1 MRITFIGQ
9 IENKKTGLGKALN
22 DIIAYSSY
30 ELGDENLE
38 QIDITNNSSF
48 FNHVFRILTSNA
60 DVFYFTPSGSK
71 LGILRDSLYLLAMN
85 LKKKK
90 VVCHFHNSNFGNTI
104 KSSFILSKISKKLY
118 DSVSDI
124 ILLGSKQK
132 EMFTNLELV
141 DEKFKIIHNGVDD
154 YLFVTEGD
162 ILKKQSDN
170 IKKVIYFSNM
180 LPEKGYQAVLESAEE
195 LQDREDLFF
204 YFSGKFFDENLEEEF
219 LKRSAHLKNVEYIS
233 GVYGQEK
240 KDLLQKMNIFI
251 LPSLYK
257 DETLPISML
266 EAMASGCY
274 IIVSDVGVIS
284 EVVNLETTTLLSTDE
299 LNSKDISRTILQV
312 LPSLSELDY
321 HVDLMKNNFD
331 NKQVQ
336 KRIFNVIVS

>member
-1 MRITFIGQ
+1 
-9 IENKKTGLGKALN
+9 
-22 DIIAYSSY
+22 
-30 ELGDENLE
+30 
-38 QIDITNNSSF
+38 
-48 FNHVFRILTSNA
+48 
-60 DVFYFTPSGSK
+60 
-71 LGILRDSLYLLAMN
+71 
-85 LKKKK
+85 
-90 VVCHFHNSNFGNTI
+90 
-104 KSSFILSKISKKLY
+104 
-118 DSVSDI
+118 
-124 ILLGSKQK
+124 
-132 EMFTNLELV
+132 
-141 DEKFKIIHNGVDD
+141 
-154 YLFVTEGD
+154 
-162 ILKKQSDN
+162 
-170 IKKVIYFSNM
+170 M

-195 LQDREDLFF
+195 LQDREDLLF

-219 LKRSAHLKNVEYIS
+219 WKRSAHVKNVEYIS